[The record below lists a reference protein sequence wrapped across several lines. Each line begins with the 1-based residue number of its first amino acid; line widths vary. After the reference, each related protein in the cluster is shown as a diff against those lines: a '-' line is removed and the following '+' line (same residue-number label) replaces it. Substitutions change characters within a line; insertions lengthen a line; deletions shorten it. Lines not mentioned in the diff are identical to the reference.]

1 MQVKMQA
8 RINELQKLMDA
19 AQVEALYVTN
29 PENRYYLSGF
39 TGTAG
44 ALLVCRD
51 NTFLLTDFRYLE
63 QAKHESPGL
72 TIIEVNDSYAEA
84 LASILTAN
92 SVSGLGCEGDHLVHN
107 QFLMLKDKLVSVE
120 IKETSGLVEKLR
132 MAKDD
137 DEIKNIEEAV
147 RLADLAFAKVL
158 PMIKPGVSE
167 REVALQ
173 LEYSMRCM
181 GADGVAFQFIV
192 ASGPRS
198 ALPHGVASTR
208 RLQQGEL
215 VTLDFGALYHG
226 YHSDI
231 TRTVVLGEPSP
242 KQQEIYYIVLEAQM
256 RAIEAIRSGV
266 RASDVDKIARDI
278 ITGKGYGER
287 FGHGTGHGLGLNIH
301 ENPRL
306 SMKDDT
312 VLRQGMTVTVEPGIY
327 LPDWGGVRIED
338 TVVVGESD
346 CEVLTRT
353 PKDRLINLINLFSL
367 S

>member
-1 MQVKMQA
+1 MQVKIQV
-8 RINELQKLMDA
+8 RINKLQELLAA

-29 PENRYYLSGF
+29 PENLFYLSGF

-51 NTFLLTDFRYLE
+51 KTILLTDFRYLE
-63 QAKHESPGL
+63 QAKDESPGL
-72 TIIEVNDSYAEA
+72 TIIEVNDSYTGV
-84 LASILTAN
+84 LVTILTEN
-92 SVSGLGCEGDHLVHN
+92 NIYSLGCEGEHLVYN
-107 QFLMLKDKLVSVE
+107 QFLMLKNKLVGIE

-132 MAKDD
+132 LTKDD
-137 DEIKNIEEAV
+137 DEIKNIKEAV
-147 RLADLAFAKVL
+147 RIADQAFEKVL

-167 REVALQ
+167 RELAMR

-181 GADGVAFQFIV
+181 GADGVAFKIIV

-208 RLQQGEL
+208 KLRERDL
-215 VTLDFGALYHG
+215 VTMDFGAVYHG

-242 KQQEIYYIVLEAQM
+242 KQQEIYSIVLEAQM
-256 RAIEAIRSGV
+256 RAIEAIRNGV
-266 RASDVDKIARDI
+266 RALDVDRIARDF

-306 SMKDDT
+306 SLKDET
-312 VLRQGMTVTVEPGIY
+312 VLQQGMTVTVEPGIY

-338 TVVVGESD
+338 TVVVEKSG
-346 CEVLTRT
+346 CKVLTSV
-353 PKDRLINLINLFSL
+353 PKHKLINPLSL